1 MRNVWWPLFEC
12 FDDLHPEY
20 EIPDW
25 RGRSYFGDFAYLPDP
40 LKFMIEIKGYG
51 PHVRD
56 MDRVKYTHELNR
68 ELYLQSLGFRV
79 IAIAYDDV
87 EQRPELC
94 RHLLKMMFSRFQP
107 QNKPIDRSTI
117 SEKEIIRLALSSSL
131 PISPK
136 LVSQHLSINYR
147 TSVRLLQSLCTKGW
161 LAPIPSCTGQRIHH
175 YRLVKGSLDFIDL

>member
-1 MRNVWWPLFEC
+1 MKRRERLIRGKRHGETLFLRNVWWPLFEC

-68 ELYLQSLGFRV
+68 ELYLQSLQKVHLNSPF
-79 IAIAYDDV
+79 
-87 EQRPELC
+87 
-94 RHLLKMMFSRFQP
+94 LLK
-107 QNKPIDRSTI
+107 
-117 SEKEIIRLALSSSL
+117 L
-131 PISPK
+131 P
-136 LVSQHLSINYR
+136 SIGQY
-147 TSVRLLQSLCTKGW
+147 
-161 LAPIPSCTGQRIHH
+161 SCTFT
-175 YRLVKGSLDFIDL
+175 LT